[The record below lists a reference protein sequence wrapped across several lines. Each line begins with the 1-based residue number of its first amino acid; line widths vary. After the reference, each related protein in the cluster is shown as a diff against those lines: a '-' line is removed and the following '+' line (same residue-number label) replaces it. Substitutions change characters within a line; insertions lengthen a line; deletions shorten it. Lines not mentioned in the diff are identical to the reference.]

1 MQWNNQT
8 KGLLILLLCSL
19 FIYGFSQLGSSAYE
33 AFFNKGTYTK
43 ETKVASLTIEGLTKE
58 QAIKSLFSELSKW
71 QEKTTIILDY
81 DHEVILDS
89 VLFQFQP
96 ETTINQVKD
105 GTISTVEVV
114 LEEGEFERFLQ
125 REYPSVHSAIN
136 LPQLTNDIQTLA
148 ENLERGIFKFD
159 LNDYIQKDQ
168 LQKTVISEA
177 SISVV
182 ENSNLDFKQNENIV
196 SIEPGTTF
204 SLQEF
209 LTDNQLLDIDNET
222 VSKLATVLYKAVLTS
237 PFEIIER
244 HISSEL
250 PDYAVLGM
258 EAAFIENQWD
268 LKFNNSQDQAFDLF
282 ITKTNDQIVVTI
294 KGVISEEYK
303 LEMKDEKSY
312 PTRTIV
318 QYDPSLAPTQIEE
331 MNKGKDGRTITVVR
345 QVYVNGEF
353 QNELTIS
360 EDYYPP
366 VYKSVKQGLKSGL
379 NEISNNEHEN
389 EGNQTEQ
396 LIPSSEET
404 GTNDIQTDK
413 EKEGSS
419 NDATGSNDKENQ
431 DEELW
436 ETPEIMK

>member
-19 FIYGFSQLGSSAYE
+19 FIYGFSQLGSSANK

-43 ETKVASLTIEGLTKE
+43 ETKVASITIEGLTKE
-58 QAIKSLFSELSKW
+58 QALQSLFSELSKW
-71 QEKTTIILDY
+71 QEKTTIILEY
-81 DHEVILDS
+81 DHEAILDS
-89 VLFQFQP
+89 ALFQFQP
-96 ETTINQVKD
+96 ETTLNQVKD
-105 GTISTVEVV
+105 GTITTVEVV
-114 LEEGEFERFLQ
+114 LEEGELERFLQ
-125 REYPSVHSAIN
+125 REFPSVYSAIN
-136 LPQLTNDIQTLA
+136 LQQLTNDIQTVA
-148 ENLERGIFKFD
+148 KNLDRGIFKFD
-159 LNDYIQKDQ
+159 LNEYIQMDQ
-168 LQKTVISEA
+168 LEKTVISEA
-177 SISVV
+177 SISVA
-182 ENSNLDFKQNENIV
+182 ENSNIDFKQNEIIV

-209 LTDNQLLDIDNET
+209 LTENQFLDIDNES
-222 VSKLATVLYKAVLTS
+222 VSKLATVLYKAILSS
-237 PFEIIER
+237 PFEVIER

-250 PDYAVLGM
+250 PDYAELGM
-258 EAAFIENQWD
+258 EAAFIQNQWD
-268 LKFNNSQDQAFDLF
+268 FKFHNSQDQAYDLF
-282 ITKTNDQIVVTI
+282 ITKTNDQIVVKI
-294 KGVISEEYK
+294 KGFQSEEYK

-318 QYDPSLAPTQIEE
+318 QYDPSLAPSQMQV
-331 MNKGKDGRTITVVR
+331 MNKGKDGRSITVVR

-379 NEISNNEHEN
+379 NEISNDEQEN
-389 EGNQTEQ
+389 EENKTEQ
-396 LIPSSEET
+396 LIPPSEDLDT
-404 GTNDIQTDK
+404 DNVQTDK
-413 EKEGSS
+413 ENEDSS
-419 NDATGSNDKENQ
+419 NNTTGSNDKENQ